1 MIEQLKGQAD
11 AIVVEIH
18 AEATS
23 EKIALGWHLDGR
35 VTAVL
40 GTHTHVPTADATVL
54 PKGTAFMC
62 DVAERMFRVDNPEPK
77 PGIRRI
83 VRSEMKCHGVRARD
97 LARDGWTLL
106 KGFG

>member
-1 MIEQLKGQAD
+1 MGSGIAAARTVLNPGAD
-11 AIVVEIH
+11 LDANYRRE
-18 AEATS
+18 
-23 EKIALGWHLDGR
+23 LGW
-35 VTAVL
+35 VL
-40 GTHTHVPTADATVL
+40 ADHKKLRDIPDFMLSERMQRQL
-54 PKGTAFMC
+54 PAFMC